1 MRALISRM
9 ALGVAI
15 ATAALLGTAAT
26 PHVASAQGFKLIAHS
41 DVPVSE
47 LTAAA
52 ASNIF
57 LKKDGKFPGGPEA
70 VPVDQPASAAI
81 RDAFSKAIH
90 GRSTSAVVTYWQQQ
104 VFSGKDT
111 PPPTKPSDEAIV
123 AFVKSTPGA
132 IGYVKDGTATDGVK
146 VVKLK

>member
-1 MRALISRM
+1 MRTLFTRV
-9 ALGVAI
+9 ALGAALAI
-15 ATAALLGTAAT
+15 AALMGTAAT
-26 PHVASAQGFKLIAHS
+26 PHLAQAQGFKIIAHA

-52 ASNIF
+52 ASNLF

-70 VPVDQPASAAI
+70 APVDQPASAAV
-81 RDAFSKAIH
+81 REAFSKAVH
-90 GRSTSAVVTYWQQQ
+90 GRSTAAVVTYWQQQ

-111 PPPTKPSDEAIV
+111 PPPTKPSDDAIV
-123 AFVKSTPGA
+123 AYVKSTPGA
-132 IGYVKDGTATDGVK
+132 IGYVKDGAATDGVK

>member
-1 MRALISRM
+1 MRTLINRL
-9 ALGVAI
+9 AFGAAFLVVAV
-15 ATAALLGTAAT
+15 AGTAAT
-26 PHVASAQGFKLIAHS
+26 PDLAEAQGFKIIAHS

-47 LTAAA
+47 ITASA

-57 LKKDGKFPGGPEA
+57 LKKDSKFPGGPEA
-70 VPVDQPASAAI
+70 VPVDQPASSPT
-81 RDAFSKAIH
+81 REAFSKAVH
-90 GRSTSAVVTYWQQQ
+90 GRNTAAVVTFWQQQ

-111 PPPTKPSDEAIV
+111 PPPSKPSDDAII

>member
-1 MRALISRM
+1 MRTLFTRM
-9 ALGVAI
+9 ALG
-15 ATAALLGTAAT
+15 AALAFAALSATAAT
-26 PHVASAQGFKLIAHS
+26 PHVAAAQGFKIIAHS

-57 LKKDGKFPGGPEA
+57 LKKDSKFAGGPEA

-81 RDAFSKAIH
+81 RDAFSKAVH
-90 GRSTSAVVTYWQQQ
+90 GRSTAAVVTYWQQQ

-111 PPPTKPSDEAIV
+111 PPATKPSDEAVV

-132 IGYVKDGTATDGVK
+132 IGYVKDGTPADGVK